1 MSRIIIISN
10 RLPVTVKK
18 NGKRLEY
25 IDSIG
30 GLSTGLKKYHEEA
43 DSVWVGWPGIADE
56 ELTSRE
62 KRSIEKTLKEKYN
75 CLPVFLAQDEVNK
88 YYYGFCN
95 NTVWPL
101 FHYFSSQTEYDIS
114 TWEAYVE
121 VNQKFYDRVKSSIGK
136 KDTIWVHDY
145 QLMMLPEII
154 KRHNPTV
161 QVGFFLHIPF
171 PSAELFRLLVW
182 REEILRGLLGADLI
196 GFHTYDYVRHF
207 LSCTRRLLGLDDVLN
222 VINYEDR
229 YVKVDSFPM
238 GIDYKR
244 FNGAYD
250 DSNLSPE
257 VLEIKKIKET
267 KKIILSI
274 DRLDYTK
281 GIPARIRAFNSFL
294 IKYPQYIGKVRLNLI
309 VAPSRTEI
317 ENYEIL
323 LKEIREMVSET
334 NGTFGTMNWMPIW
347 FLFKTFSQE
356 ELIALYRNSD
366 VLLVTPLRDGMNLIA
381 KEYVAARTDFGGMLV
396 LSETAGAASELAEAV
411 IVNANDANSV
421 ALGIMTALEMPTE
434 EKTARNKIMHQ
445 RLKRYTVEV
454 WAEDFL
460 KQLKSTCDDAEV
472 VALPKPIETS
482 KDHIQKGYGD
492 AKKRI
497 LFLDYDGTLVGFKA
511 IPEQAVPDLELKE
524 LLRTLIN
531 DSKNTVVLI
540 SGRDRKILDSW
551 FADIDGLSLVASHGL
566 WLKHPGQKWVMTAA
580 LDNEWKE
587 SVRPIFELYADRMP
601 GAIVE
606 EKEFALSLH
615 YRRCNPDMVVA
626 KLNELKQ
633 TLVSMTKSS
642 SLVVQEGSKVLELK
656 DSRVNKGIATSMM
669 IDHNGYDF
677 LFGAGDDL
685 TDEDVFRAL
694 PPNAISVKV
703 GLGRTAAKYRTK
715 SWMTMRKVLKRFA
728 EIDKVESH

>member
-18 NGKRLEY
+18 SGKRLEY

-56 ELTSRE
+56 DLTARE
-62 KRSIEKTLKEKYN
+62 KRNIEKTLKEKYN
-75 CLPVFLAQDEVNK
+75 CLPVFLTQDEVNK
-88 YYYGFCN
+88 YYFGFCN
-95 NTVWPL
+95 NTIWPL
-101 FHYFSSQTEYDIS
+101 FHYFSSQTQYDIT
-114 TWEAYVE
+114 TWDAYVE

-145 QLMMLPEII
+145 QLMLLPEII

-244 FNGAYD
+244 FNGPYEET
-250 DSNLSPE
+250 NLSPE

-267 KKIILSI
+267 KRIILSI

-294 IKYPQYIGKVRLNLI
+294 IKYPQYIGKVRMNLI

-317 ENYEIL
+317 ENYELL

-421 ALGIMTALEMPTE
+421 ALGIMTALEMPQE
-434 EKTARNKIMHQ
+434 EKIARNKIMHQ

-460 KQLKSTCDDAEV
+460 KQLKSTCEDAEV

-482 KDHIQKGYGD
+482 KDHIEKGYRD

-511 IPEQAVPDLELKE
+511 IPEQATPDAELKD
-524 LLRTLIN
+524 LLRTLIG
-531 DSKNTVVLI
+531 DGKNTVVLI
-540 SGRDRKILDSW
+540 SGRDRKILDNW
-551 FADIDGLSLVASHGL
+551 FADVKGLSLVASHGL
-566 WLKHPGQKWVMTAA
+566 WLKHPGQKWIMTAS

-669 IDHNGYDF
+669 IDHNGFDF

-694 PPNAISVKV
+694 PQNAISVKV
-703 GLGRTAAKYRTK
+703 GLGRTAARYRTK
-715 SWMTMRKVLKRFA
+715 SWQTMRKVLKKFA
-728 EIDKVESH
+728 ETEKGE

>member
-18 NGKRLEY
+18 SGKRLEY

-56 ELTSRE
+56 DLTSRE
-62 KRSIEKTLKEKYN
+62 KRSIEKTLKDKYN
-75 CLPVFLAQDEVNK
+75 CLPVFLTQEEVNK
-88 YYYGFCN
+88 YYFGFCN
-95 NTVWPL
+95 NTIWPL
-101 FHYFSSQTEYDIS
+101 FHYFSSQTEYNII
-114 TWEAYVE
+114 TWEAYSE
-121 VNQKFYDRVKSSIGK
+121 VNQKFYDRIKSTIGK
-136 KDTIWVHDY
+136 KDTVWVHDY
-145 QLMMLPEII
+145 QLMLLPEII

-244 FNGAYD
+244 FAGSYD

-281 GIPARIRAFNSFL
+281 GIPARIRSYNNFL
-294 IKYPQYIGKVRLNLI
+294 VKYPQYIGKVRLNLI

-317 ENYEIL
+317 ENYELL

-381 KEYVAARTDFGGMLV
+381 KEYVAARIDYGGMLV

-411 IVNANDANSV
+411 IVNANDSDSV
-421 ALGIMTALEMPTE
+421 ALGILTALEMPAE
-434 EKTARNKIMHQ
+434 EKIARNKIMHQ
-445 RLKRYTVEV
+445 RLQRYTVEV

-460 KQLKSTCDDAEV
+460 KQLRSTCEDAEV
-472 VALPKPIETS
+472 VALPKQIETS
-482 KDHIQKGYGD
+482 RDHIEKAYRE

-511 IPEQAVPDLELKE
+511 IPEQAVPDAELKA
-524 LLRTLIN
+524 LLRSLIS
-531 DSKNTVVLI
+531 DSRNTVVLI
-540 SGRDRKILDSW
+540 SGRDKYILDNW
-551 FADIDGLSLVASHGL
+551 FADIKGLSMVASHGL
-566 WLKHPGQKWVMTAA
+566 WLKHPGQKWIMTAS

-601 GAIVE
+601 GALVE
-606 EKEFALSLH
+606 EKDFALSLH

-656 DSRVNKGIATSMM
+656 DSKVNKGIATTLM

-685 TDEDVFRAL
+685 TDEDAFRAL
-694 PPNAISVKV
+694 PENAISVKV
-703 GLGRTAAKYRTK
+703 GLGRTAARYRTK
-715 SWMTMRKVLKRFA
+715 SWQTLRKVLKRFA
-728 EIDKVESH
+728 EIDKVD

>member
-62 KRSIEKTLKEKYN
+62 KRSIEKKLKEKYN
-75 CLPVFLAQDEVNK
+75 CLPVFLTQEEVNK
-88 YYYGFCN
+88 YYFGFCN
-95 NTVWPL
+95 NTIWPL
-101 FHYFSSQTEYDIS
+101 FHYFSSQTEYNIA
-114 TWEAYVE
+114 TWEAYSE
-121 VNQKFYDRVKSSIGK
+121 VNQKFYDRMKSSIGK
-136 KDTIWVHDY
+136 KDTVWVHDY
-145 QLMMLPEII
+145 QLMLLPEII
-154 KRHNPTV
+154 KRHNPNV

-182 REEILRGLLGADLI
+182 REEILLGLLGADLI

-244 FNGAYD
+244 FNEAYD
-250 DSNLSPE
+250 EANLSPE
-257 VLEIKKIKET
+257 VLEVKKIKET

-274 DRLDYTK
+274 DRLDYSK
-281 GIPARIRAFNSFL
+281 GIPARIRAYNNFL
-294 IKYPQYIGKVRLNLI
+294 AKYPQYKGKVRLNLI

-317 ENYEIL
+317 ENYELL

-381 KEYVAARTDFGGMLV
+381 KEYVAARTDFDGMLV

-411 IVNANDANSV
+411 IVNANDSDSV
-421 ALGIMTALEMPTE
+421 AKGIKTALEMTLE
-434 EKTARNKIMHQ
+434 EKIARNKIMHQ

-460 KQLKSTCDDAEV
+460 KQLKSTCEDAEV

-482 KDHIQKGYGD
+482 RDQIDKAYRN

-511 IPEQAVPDLELKE
+511 IPEQAIPDSELKG
-524 LLRTLIN
+524 LLRSLIS
-531 DSKNTVVLI
+531 DTKNTVVLI
-540 SGRDRKILDSW
+540 SGRDRKILDAW
-551 FADIDGLSLVASHGL
+551 FADVKGLSLVASHGL
-566 WLKHPGQKWVMTAA
+566 WLKHSGQKWVMTAS

-656 DSRVNKGIATSMM
+656 DSKVNKGIATTMM
-669 IDHNGYDF
+669 LDHNGYDF
-677 LFGAGDDL
+677 IFGSGDDL
-685 TDEDVFRAL
+685 TDEDTFRAL
-694 PPNAISVKV
+694 PLNAISVKV
-703 GLGRTAAKYRTK
+703 GLGRTAARYRTK
-715 SWMTMRKVLKRFA
+715 SWLTMRKVLKRFA
-728 EIDKVESH
+728 EIEEVE

>member
-30 GLSTGLKKYHEEA
+30 GLSTGMKKYHEEA

-62 KRSIEKTLKEKYN
+62 KKSIEKTLKEKYN
-75 CLPVFLAQDEVNK
+75 CLPVFLTQDEVNK
-88 YYYGFCN
+88 YYFGFCN
-95 NTVWPL
+95 NTIWPL
-101 FHYFSSQTEYDIS
+101 FHYFSSQTEYNIN
-114 TWEAYVE
+114 TWEAYSE
-121 VNQKFYDRVKSSIGK
+121 VNHKFYDRVKTSIGK
-136 KDTIWVHDY
+136 KDTVWVHDY
-145 QLMMLPEII
+145 QLMLLPEII
-154 KRHNPTV
+154 KRHNPAV

-250 DSNLSPE
+250 ETNLSPE
-257 VLEIKKIKET
+257 VQEIKKIKES

-274 DRLDYTK
+274 DRLDYSK
-281 GIPARIRAFNSFL
+281 GIPARIRSYNNFL
-294 IKYPQYIGKVRLNLI
+294 VKYPQYKGKVRLNLI

-317 ENYEIL
+317 ENYELL

-381 KEYVAARTDFGGMLV
+381 KEYVAARSDFGGMLV

-411 IVNANDANSV
+411 IVNANDSDSV
-421 ALGIMTALEMPTE
+421 AKGIMTALEMPQE
-434 EKTARNKIMHQ
+434 EKIARNKIMHQ
-445 RLKRYTVEV
+445 RLQRYTVEV

-460 KQLKSTCDDAEV
+460 KQLKLTCEDAEV

-482 KDHIQKGYGD
+482 RDSIEKGYRN

-497 LFLDYDGTLVGFKA
+497 IFLDYDGTLVGFKA
-511 IPEQAVPDLELKE
+511 IPEQATPDSELKD
-524 LLRTLIN
+524 LLRTLIS
-531 DSKNTVVLI
+531 DAKNTVVLI
-540 SGRDRKILDSW
+540 SGRDRKILDNW
-551 FADIDGLSLVASHGL
+551 FVDIQGLSLVASHGL

-656 DSRVNKGIATSMM
+656 DSKVNKGIATSMM

-694 PPNAISVKV
+694 PQNAISVKV
-703 GLGRTAAKYRTK
+703 GLGRTAARYRTK
-715 SWMTMRKVLKRFA
+715 SWQTMRKVLKRFV
-728 EIDKVESH
+728 ETDKVE

>member
-18 NGKRLEY
+18 SGKHLEY

-56 ELTSRE
+56 DLTSRE

-75 CLPVFLAQDEVNK
+75 CLPIFLTQDEVNK
-88 YYYGFCN
+88 YYFGFCN
-95 NTVWPL
+95 NTIWPL
-101 FHYFSSQTEYDIS
+101 FHYFSSQTQYDID
-114 TWEAYVE
+114 TWEAYNE
-121 VNQKFYDRVKSSIGK
+121 VNQKFYDRIKSSIGK
-136 KDTIWVHDY
+136 KDTVWVHDY
-145 QLMMLPEII
+145 QLMLLPEII
-154 KRHNPTV
+154 KRHNPNV

-238 GIDYKR
+238 GIDYAR
-244 FNGAYD
+244 FNGVYD
-250 DSNLSPE
+250 DANLSPE
-257 VLEIKKIKET
+257 VLEIKKINQT
-267 KKIILSI
+267 NKIILSI

-281 GIPARIRAFNSFL
+281 GIPARIRAFNNFL
-294 IKYPQYIGKVRLNLI
+294 TKYPQYIGKVRLNLI

-347 FLFKTFSQE
+347 FLFKSFSQE

-381 KEYVAARTDFGGMLV
+381 KEYVASRTDFGGMLV
-396 LSETAGAASELAEAV
+396 LSETAGAASELAESV

-421 ALGIMTALEMPTE
+421 AQGIRTALEMPAE
-434 EKTARNKIMHQ
+434 EKIARNKIMHQ
-445 RLKRYTVEV
+445 RLQRYTVEV

-460 KQLKSTCDDAEV
+460 KQLKNTCEDAEV

-482 KDHIQKGYGD
+482 KDHIEKGYKN

-511 IPEQAVPDLELKE
+511 IPEQAIPDQELKE
-524 LLRTLIN
+524 LLRTLIR
-531 DSKNTVVLI
+531 DEKNTVVLI

-551 FADIDGLSLVASHGL
+551 FPDVKGLSLVASHGL
-566 WLKHPGQKWVMTAA
+566 WLKHPDQKWVMTAA

-587 SVRPIFELYADRMP
+587 SVRPILELYADRMP

-642 SLVVQEGSKVLELK
+642 SLVIQEGSKVLELK
-656 DSRVNKGIATSMM
+656 DSRVNKGIATTLM

-694 PPNAISVKV
+694 PQNAISVKV

-715 SWMTMRKVLKRFA
+715 SWQTMRKVLKRFA
-728 EIDKVESH
+728 EIDNAE

>member
-18 NGKRLEY
+18 SGKRLEY

-56 ELTSRE
+56 ELTGRE

-75 CLPVFLAQDEVNK
+75 CLPVFLSQDEINK
-88 YYYGFCN
+88 YYFGFCN
-95 NTVWPL
+95 NTIWPL
-101 FHYFSSQTEYDIS
+101 FHYFSSQTEYNIN
-114 TWEAYVE
+114 TWEAYCE

-145 QLMMLPEII
+145 QLMLLPEII
-154 KRHNPTV
+154 KRHNPAV

-250 DSNLSPE
+250 ETNLSPE
-257 VLEIKKIKET
+257 VQEIKKIKES

-274 DRLDYTK
+274 DRLDYSK
-281 GIPARIRAFNSFL
+281 GIPARIRSYNNFL
-294 IKYPQYIGKVRLNLI
+294 VKYPQYNGKVRLNLI

-317 ENYEIL
+317 ENYELL

-381 KEYVAARTDFGGMLV
+381 KEYVAARTDYGGMLV

-411 IVNANDANSV
+411 IVNANDSDSV
-421 ALGIMTALEMPTE
+421 AKGIMTALEMPVE
-434 EKTARNKIMHQ
+434 EKIARNKIMHQ
-445 RLKRYTVEV
+445 RLQRYTVEV

-460 KQLKSTCDDAEV
+460 KQLKSTCEDAEV
-472 VALPKPIETS
+472 VALPKQIETS
-482 KDHIQKGYGD
+482 KDAIEKGYRN

-497 LFLDYDGTLVGFKA
+497 IFLDYDGTLVGFKA
-511 IPEQAVPDLELKE
+511 IPEQATPDSELKE
-524 LLRTLIN
+524 LLRSLIS
-531 DSKNTVVLI
+531 DGKNTVVLI
-540 SGRDRKILDSW
+540 SGRDRKILDNW
-551 FADIDGLSLVASHGL
+551 FADIQGLSLVASHGL
-566 WLKHPGQKWVMTAA
+566 WLKHAGQKWIMTAA

-642 SLVVQEGSKVLELK
+642 SLLIQEGSKVLELK
-656 DSRVNKGIATSMM
+656 DSRVNKGIAATMM

-694 PPNAISVKV
+694 PQNAISVKV
-703 GLGRTAAKYRTK
+703 GLSKTAARYRTK
-715 SWMTMRKVLKRFA
+715 SWQTMRKVLKRF
-728 EIDKVESH
+728 VETEKIE

>member
-18 NGKRLEY
+18 SGKHLEY

-56 ELTSRE
+56 DLTARE
-62 KRSIEKTLKEKYN
+62 KRNIEKTLKEKYN
-75 CLPVFLAQDEVNK
+75 CLPVFLTQDEVNK
-88 YYYGFCN
+88 YYFGFCN
-95 NTVWPL
+95 NTIWPL
-101 FHYFSSQTEYDIS
+101 FHYFSSQTQYDIT
-114 TWEAYVE
+114 TWDAYVE
-121 VNQKFYDRVKSSIGK
+121 VNQKFYDRVKSAIGK

-145 QLMMLPEII
+145 QLMLLPEII
-154 KRHNPTV
+154 KRHHPNV

-244 FNGAYD
+244 FNGPYD
-250 DSNLSPE
+250 ETNLSPE

-281 GIPARIRAFNSFL
+281 GIPARIRAFNNFL
-294 IKYPQYIGKVRLNLI
+294 IKYPKYIGKIRLNLI

-317 ENYEIL
+317 ENYELL

-411 IVNANDANSV
+411 IVNANDADSV
-421 ALGIMTALEMPTE
+421 ALGIKTALEMPQE
-434 EKTARNKIMHQ
+434 EKIARNRIMHQ
-445 RLKRYTVEV
+445 RLQRYTVEV

-460 KQLKSTCDDAEV
+460 KQLKSTCEDAEV

-482 KDHIQKGYGD
+482 KDHIEKGYRD

-511 IPEQAVPDLELKE
+511 IPEQATPDPELKD
-524 LLRTLIN
+524 LLRTLIG
-531 DSKNTVVLI
+531 DTKNTVVMI
-540 SGRDRKILDSW
+540 SGRDRKILDNW
-551 FADIDGLSLVASHGL
+551 FADVKGLSLVASHGL
-566 WLKHPGQKWVMTAA
+566 WLKHPEQKWIMTAS

-587 SVRPIFELYADRMP
+587 AVRPIFELYADRMP

-669 IDHNGYDF
+669 IDHNGFDF

-694 PPNAISVKV
+694 PQNAISVKV
-703 GLGRTAAKYRTK
+703 GLGRTAARYRTK
-715 SWMTMRKVLKRFA
+715 SWQTMRKVLKKF
-728 EIDKVESH
+728 VETEKSE

>member
-43 DSVWVGWPGIADE
+43 DSVWVGWPGIAEE

-75 CLPVFLAQDEVNK
+75 CLPVFLTQDEVDK
-88 YYYGFCN
+88 YYFGFCN
-95 NTVWPL
+95 NTIWPL
-101 FHYFSSQTEYDIS
+101 FHYFSSQTQYDIT
-114 TWEAYVE
+114 TWEAYCQ

-145 QLMMLPEII
+145 QLMLLPEII
-154 KRHNPTV
+154 KRHNPAV

-182 REEILRGLLGADLI
+182 REEILRGLMGADLI

-244 FNGAYD
+244 FAGEYD

-281 GIPARIRAFNSFL
+281 GIPARIRAFNNFL
-294 IKYPQYIGKVRLNLI
+294 VKFPQYKGNVRFNLI

-381 KEYVAARTDFGGMLV
+381 KEYVAARTDYGGMLV

-411 IVNANDANSV
+411 IVNANDSDSV
-421 ALGIMTALEMPTE
+421 ALGIKTALEMPLV
-434 EKTARNKIMHQ
+434 EKIARNKVMHQ
-445 RLKRYTVEV
+445 RLQRYTVEV

-460 KQLKSTCDDAEV
+460 RQLKSTCEDAEV
-472 VALPKPIETS
+472 VALPRQIETS
-482 KDHIQKGYGD
+482 RESIEKAYRE

-511 IPEQAVPDLELKE
+511 IPEQAIPDEDLKE
-524 LLRTLIN
+524 LLRSLVADT
-531 DSKNTVVLI
+531 KNNVVLI

-551 FADIDGLSLVASHGL
+551 FSDVKGLSLVASHGL
-566 WLKHPGQKWVMTAA
+566 WLKNPGQKWVMTAS

-656 DSRVNKGIATSMM
+656 DSRVNKGIAASMM

-685 TDEDVFRAL
+685 TDEDAFRAF
-694 PPNAISVKV
+694 PQNAFSVKV
-703 GLGRTAAKYRTK
+703 GLGRTAARYRTK
-715 SWMTMRKVLKRFA
+715 SWITMRKVLKRFA
-728 EIDKVESH
+728 EMGIEN

>member
-18 NGKRLEY
+18 SGKRIEY

-56 ELTSRE
+56 DLTSRE
-62 KRSIEKTLKEKYN
+62 KRSIEKTLKDKYN
-75 CLPVFLAQDEVNK
+75 CLPVFLTQEEVNK
-88 YYYGFCN
+88 YYFGFCN
-95 NTVWPL
+95 NTIWPL
-101 FHYFSSQTEYDIS
+101 FHYFSSQTEYNIT
-114 TWEAYVE
+114 TWKAYTE
-121 VNQKFYDRVKSSIGK
+121 VNQKFYDRVKSVVGK
-136 KDTIWVHDY
+136 KDTVWVHDY
-145 QLMMLPEII
+145 QLMLLPEII
-154 KRHNPTV
+154 KRHHPNV

-207 LSCTRRLLGLDDVLN
+207 LSCTRRILGLDDVLN

-238 GIDYKR
+238 GIDYIR
-244 FNGAYD
+244 FNGAHD
-250 DSNLSPE
+250 ETNLSPE

-267 KKIILSI
+267 KKIVLSI
-274 DRLDYTK
+274 DRLDYSK
-281 GIPARIRAFNSFL
+281 GIPARIRAYNNFL
-294 IKYPQYIGKVRLNLI
+294 VKYPQYIGKVRLNLI

-317 ENYEIL
+317 ENYELL

-356 ELIALYRNSD
+356 EMIALYRNSD

-411 IVNANDANSV
+411 IVNANDTNSV
-421 ALGIMTALEMPTE
+421 ASGIVTALEMPLE
-434 EKTARNKIMHQ
+434 EKIARNKIMHQ
-445 RLKRYTVEV
+445 RLQRYTVEV

-460 KQLKSTCDDAEV
+460 KQLKSTCEDAEV
-472 VALPKPIETS
+472 VALPKQIETS
-482 KDHIQKGYGD
+482 KDLIEKTYRE
-492 AKKRI
+492 AKNRI
-497 LFLDYDGTLVGFKA
+497 IFLDYDGTLVGFKA
-511 IPEQAVPDLELKE
+511 IPEQAIPDQDLKE
-524 LLRTLIN
+524 LLRSLIN
-531 DSKNTVVLI
+531 DKRNTVVLI
-540 SGRDRKILDSW
+540 SGRDRKILDKW
-551 FADIDGLSLVASHGL
+551 FADVKGLCLVASHGL
-566 WLKHPGQKWVMTAA
+566 WLKHPDQKWVMTAA

-656 DSRVNKGIATSMM
+656 DSKVNKGIATSLI
-669 IDHNGYDF
+669 IDHNEYDF
-677 LFGAGDDL
+677 LFSAGDDL
-685 TDEDVFRAL
+685 TDEDAFKAL
-694 PPNAISVKV
+694 PGNAISVKV

-715 SWMTMRKVLKRFA
+715 SWQTLRKVLKRFA
-728 EIDKVESH
+728 EVNSAE

>member
-1 MSRIIIISN
+1 MNRIIIISN

-43 DSVWVGWPGIADE
+43 DSVWVGWPGISE
-56 ELTSRE
+56 EDITSRE
-62 KRSIEKTLKEKYN
+62 RRSIEKTLKEKYK
-75 CLPVFLAQDEVNK
+75 CLPVFLTKEEVDK
-88 YYYGFCN
+88 YYFGFCN
-95 NTVWPL
+95 NTIWPL
-101 FHYFSSQTEYDIS
+101 FHYFSSQTEYDNT

-121 VNQKFYDRVKSSIGK
+121 VNQKFYDRIKSTIGK
-136 KDTIWVHDY
+136 KDTVWVHDY
-145 QLMMLPEII
+145 QLMLLPEII
-154 KRHNPTV
+154 KRHHPSV

-182 REEILRGLLGADLI
+182 REDILRGLLGADLI

-207 LSCTRRLLGLDDVLN
+207 LSSTRRLLGLDDALN

-229 YVKVDSFPM
+229 YVRVDSFPM

-244 FNGAYD
+244 FAATYD
-250 DSNLSPE
+250 DKNLSPE
-257 VLEIKKIKET
+257 LLEFKKIKDA

-274 DRLDYTK
+274 DRLDYSK
-281 GIPARIRAFNSFL
+281 GIPARIRAYHNFL
-294 IKYPQYIGKVRLNLI
+294 DKYPQYKGKVRLNLI

-317 ENYEIL
+317 QNYEL
-323 LKEIREMVSET
+323 LLREIREMVSEI
-334 NGTFGTMNWMPIW
+334 NGTFGTLNWMPIW
-347 FLFKTFSQE
+347 FLFKSFSQE
-356 ELIALYRNSD
+356 ELIAFYRNSD

-381 KEYVAARTDFGGMLV
+381 KEYIASRTDFGGMLV

-411 IVNANDANSV
+411 IVNANDSDSV
-421 ALGIMTALEMPTE
+421 ALGIKTALEMSSE
-434 EKTARNKIMHQ
+434 EKTARNKVMHQ
-445 RLKRYTVEV
+445 RLQRYTVEV

-460 KQLKSTCDDAEV
+460 KQLKSTCDDVEV
-472 VALPKPIETS
+472 VALPKPIES
-482 KDHIQKGYGD
+482 HRDHMEKAYAN

-511 IPEQAVPDLELKE
+511 IPEQAVPDMDLKE
-524 LLRTLIN
+524 MLRELAA
-531 DSKNTVVLI
+531 DPKNTVVLI
-540 SGRDRKILDSW
+540 SGRDRNILEAW
-551 FADIDGLSLVASHGL
+551 FSDIPALNIVGSHGL
-566 WLKHPGQKWVMTAA
+566 WLKQPGQKWTLTAT
-580 LDNEWKE
+580 LENEWKD
-587 SVRPIFELYADRMP
+587 SIRPIFELYADRMP

-642 SLVVQEGSKVLELK
+642 SLVLQEGSKVLEIK
-656 DSRVNKGIATSMM
+656 DSRVNKGTATSLL

-685 TDEDVFRAL
+685 TDEDIFKAL
-694 PPNAISVKV
+694 PNGAYSIKV
-703 GLGRTAAKYRTK
+703 GLGRTAARFRTK
-715 SWMTMRKVLKRFA
+715 SWQTMRKVLKHFLDIGF
-728 EIDKVESH
+728 EQ